1 MSSEIC
7 QNSRQATSSGFFKS
21 RHSSSRNYEEGKH
34 GKIIFKMMCEV
45 RATAYLIISLHTFCV
60 CVISTAIDVVVVD
73 IVVIVVAVASTANVT
88 EHKNQK

>member
-1 MSSEIC
+1 
-7 QNSRQATSSGFFKS
+7 
-21 RHSSSRNYEEGKH
+21 
-34 GKIIFKMMCEV
+34 MCEV

-73 IVVIVVAVASTANVT
+73 IVVIVVAVAWTANVT